1 MTSIN
6 LKAYSDDPSKINALM
21 AFMKALSIKFEFT
34 DKDEK
39 PYDDAFVAK
48 IQKSQDDYKKGE
60 GKTYTVEELNKLWK

>member
-1 MTSIN
+1 
-6 LKAYSDDPSKINALM
+6 M

-48 IQKSQDDYKKGE
+48 IQKSQDDYKQGK